1 MAKKHFLAFD
11 LGAESGRTI
20 LGTLDRNRL
29 AIRELNRF
37 KTGMSRINGHLYWD
51 FIRFFEEM
59 KNGMRICAAEAKVKP
74 ESIAVDTW
82 GVDFTLLARDGSFL
96 GLPYGYRDK
105 RNNGAME
112 AFFKLVPKKEI
123 YRLTGIQFLPFNTLY
138 QLYAMVRERSP
149 LLNCADSLLFMPD
162 IFNYMF
168 TGIKK
173 TEFSFATTSHL
184 YNPMTKDWEPK
195 LFRALGISQKIMQ
208 EIVPSGTIIGD
219 LDTDIIKETGIGKTK
234 VVASTSH
241 DTGGAVAAVPAEGE
255 GWAYISSGTW
265 SCVGAVTKTP
275 IITADS
281 LRYEFTNEGS
291 AEGTF
296 ALLKNVMGL
305 WLLQRCRAEWL
316 KKKNYSYDELT
327 KMALK
332 APAFKSFVNPDS
344 SDFLNP
350 LDMTKAIAG
359 FCKKTRQPVPSS
371 IPEYVRCILESLAL
385 KYRYV
390 IDCLSKIQKRKI
402 ERIHIIGGGVQ
413 NKLLSQYTANATDL
427 PVIAGP
433 IEATAI
439 GNILVQAIGLGYVKS
454 LDEMREIIMK
464 SFKTEKYTPENTA
477 KWDEAYNR
485 FMKIALI

>member
-1 MAKKHFLAFD
+1 
-11 LGAESGRTI
+11 
-20 LGTLDRNRL
+20 
-29 AIRELNRF
+29 
-37 KTGMSRINGHLYWD
+37 
-51 FIRFFEEM
+51 
-59 KNGMRICAAEAKVKP
+59 MRICATEAKVKP

-168 TGIKK
+168 TGVKK

-184 YNPMTKDWEPK
+184 YNPLTKDWEPK
-195 LFRALGISQKIMQ
+195 LFKTLGIPQKIMQ

-219 LDTDIIKETGIGKTK
+219 LDMDIIKETGIGKTK

-241 DTGGAVAAVPAEGE
+241 DTGSAVAAVPAEGE

-275 IITADS
+275 VITADS
-281 LRYEFTNEGS
+281 FRYEFTNEGS

-332 APAFKSFVNPDS
+332 APPFRSFVNPDS

-359 FCKKTRQPVPSS
+359 FCRKTKQPVPSS
-371 IPEYVRCILESLAL
+371 IPEFVRCILESLAL

-390 IDCLSKIQKRKI
+390 IDCLSRIQKRKV

-413 NKLLSQYTANATDL
+413 NKLLSQFTANATGL

-454 LDEMREIIMK
+454 RDEMREIIMK
-464 SFKTEKYTPENTA
+464 SFKTEKYQPKNIS
-477 KWDEAYNR
+477 KWDDAYIR
-485 FMKIALI
+485 FVKIALI